1 LQLQRDKYEAH
12 TTRSND
18 LTNIPLYN
26 MTTFH
31 PMITSHSAEES
42 DDDDDSSVAGS
53 PHLAELLE
61 ELDPLVSAALQEH
74 WMAVATFH
82 HDDDEYPED
91 VVVVDDSAQQVEERT
106 GPAPK
111 ASHAVVRATRTVLE
125 ETMSRLRLSDS
136 IALSGRES
144 ESQQRAEILKQSS
157 SLDITSPED
166 APRVLRTKGVV
177 RLASVLSDESCD
189 RVREVISAQLDHAL
203 AQGRD
208 MVPGRSEGFG
218 NFGTGFGFGSAR
230 MREQRWDMYLPYEG
244 VCRDA
249 LNELLK
255 GSSETT
261 ALPPLGSVFRSMLL
275 NDNCDNGSEAT
286 LFDWSS
292 FTSAPGS
299 ARQPVHPDN
308 RYQEE
313 PPLLTAFVAL
323 QDVTQDIGPTI
334 FLPGTHTLKAHDQF
348 NGDAEGKDQ
357 LLSGSLYQTALLK
370 KGDAAVFDPRCLHC
384 GGANTSESSRRVLLY
399 MSFKNPRCTSDIQV
413 PPGSMLAPIDGRLL
427 SLQDFGVVTC
437 A

>member
-1 LQLQRDKYEAH
+1 
-12 TTRSND
+12 
-18 LTNIPLYN
+18 
-26 MTTFH
+26 M
-31 PMITSHSAEES
+31 SHSADES
-42 DDDDDSSVAGS
+42 DDDDDDGDDSAAGS
-53 PHLAELLE
+53 SHLAELLG

-74 WMAVATFH
+74 WMAVATFQDDN
-82 HDDDEYPED
+82 DDDDDGFSD
-91 VVVVDDSAQQVEERT
+91 VVVDSAEVET
-106 GPAPK
+106 PK
-111 ASHAVVRATRTVLE
+111 APHAGRATRTVLE
-125 ETMSRLRLSDS
+125 ETMSRMRLSDS
-136 IALSGRES
+136 MALSKRES
-144 ESQQRAEILKQSS
+144 ESQQRAEPSS

-166 APRVLRTKGVV
+166 APRLLRTKGVV
-177 RLASVLSDESCD
+177 RLASVLSDEACD
-189 RVREVISAQLDHAL
+189 RAREAISAQLDHAL
-203 AQGRD
+203 VQGLD

-249 LNELLK
+249 LNELLE

-261 ALPPLGSVFRSMLL
+261 TPPPLGSVFRSMLL
-275 NDNCDNGSEAT
+275 NDNGDNANEAT

-313 PPLLTAFVAL
+313 PPLFTAFVAL

-334 FLPGTHTLKAHDQF
+334 FLPGTHTQKAHDQF
-348 NGDAEGKDQ
+348 NGDAETKDQ
-357 LLSGSLYQTALLK
+357 LLSGSVYQTALLK

-413 PPGSMLAPIDGRLL
+413 PPGSMLEPIDGRLL
-427 SLQDFGVVTC
+427 SLQDFGVVTS

>member
-1 LQLQRDKYEAH
+1 MMS
-12 TTRSND
+12 RSV
-18 LTNIPLYN
+18 
-26 MTTFH
+26 
-31 PMITSHSAEES
+31 EES
-42 DDDDDSSVAGS
+42 DDDDNDDDDSVAES

-61 ELDPLVSAALQEH
+61 KLNPLVSAALQEH
-74 WMAVATFH
+74 WMAVATVCDDD
-82 HDDDEYPED
+82 DDDEYPD
-91 VVVVDDSAQQVEERT
+91 VVVDSTEVET
-106 GPAPK
+106 PK
-111 ASHAVVRATRTVLE
+111 ASNTLCATRTVLE
-125 ETMSRLRLSDS
+125 ETMSRMRLADS
-136 IALSGRES
+136 MALSERES

-157 SLDITSPED
+157 SLDITSIKD
-166 APRVLRTKGVV
+166 APQVLRTKGVV
-177 RLASVLSDESCD
+177 RLASVLSDEACD
-189 RVREVISAQLDHAL
+189 RAREAISAQLDHAL
-203 AQGRD
+203 AQGLD

-230 MREQRWDMYLPYEG
+230 MREQRWDMYMPFEG

-249 LNELLK
+249 LNEMLE

-261 ALPPLGSVFRSMLL
+261 APPLGSIFRSMLL
-275 NDNCDNGSEAT
+275 NDNGDNASEAT

-334 FLPGTHTLKAHDQF
+334 FLPGTHTQVVHDQF
-348 NGDAEGKDQ
+348 NGDAETKDQ
-357 LLSGSLYQTALLK
+357 LLSGSVYQTALLK

-399 MSFKNPRCTSDIQV
+399 LSFKNPRCTSDIEV
-413 PPGSMLAPIDGRLL
+413 PPGSMLEPIDGRLL
-427 SLQDFGVVTC
+427 SLQDFGLVSP
-437 A
+437 